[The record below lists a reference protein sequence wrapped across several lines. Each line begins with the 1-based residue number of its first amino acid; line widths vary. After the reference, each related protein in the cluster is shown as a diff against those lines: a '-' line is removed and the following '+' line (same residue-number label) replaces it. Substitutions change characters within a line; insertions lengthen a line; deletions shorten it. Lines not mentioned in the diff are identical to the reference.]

1 MKTKNIHKNIKLLSW
16 FNFFTDFK
24 LYAPIAIIYFA
35 KVSGS
40 YALGMSVFSI
50 VMLSA
55 ALFEIPTGVFSDLI
69 GRKKTIVFGALASV
83 LYAIFYAIGGVY
95 LFLVMGA
102 VFEGLS
108 RSFYSGNNNALLYDT
123 LAESQQEAEYHTF
136 LGKTSSMFQVA
147 LAISAIVGSIIA
159 HWSFTWVMWIS
170 VVPQILCLFLSFKII
185 EPANQL
191 SKGSNVFAHTKEALK
206 HFIKNRKLRLLS
218 LTSILSYALGESA
231 YQFTSAF
238 VNTLWPLWAIGIAKA
253 LSNIGAAISFYFSG
267 KLIKKYKEFKILIF
281 GNIYSR
287 IINIISLAFPT
298 VLSPALMS
306 TTSLFFGVSS
316 TAKGNL
322 FQKEFTQKQ
331 RATMGSLNSLGG
343 SLAFAIIS
351 FSLGLLADKIGP
363 IKALFIAQ
371 SSMFTILWLYWKLF
385 KETQDSPK
393 SGTNLGLS

>member
-1 MKTKNIHKNIKLLSW
+1 MKMKNTHKNIKLISW

-24 LYAPIAIIYFA
+24 LYAPVAIIYFA

-83 LYAIFYAIGGVY
+83 LCAVFYAIGGVY

-102 VFEGLS
+102 IFEGLS
-108 RSFYSGNNNALLYDT
+108 RSFYSGNNSALLYDT
-123 LAESQQEAEYHTF
+123 LAENQQEAEYHTF

-147 LAISAIVGSIIA
+147 LAISAIAGSVIA
-159 HWSFTWVMWIS
+159 HWSFVWVMWIS
-170 VVPQILCLFLSFKII
+170 VIPQVLCLFISFKII

-191 SKGSNVFAHTKEALK
+191 SEGGNVFTHTKKALRY
-206 HFIKNRKLRLLS
+206 FVKNKKLRLLS
-218 LTSILSYALGESA
+218 LASVLSYALGESV
-231 YQFTSAF
+231 YKFTSAF
-238 VNTLWPLWAIGIAKA
+238 MNTLWPLWAIGIAKA

-287 IINIISLAFPT
+287 IVNIISLIFPT

-306 TTSLFFGVSS
+306 STSFFYGVSL

-322 FQKEFTQKQ
+322 FQKEFTSVQ
-331 RATMGSLNSLGG
+331 RATMGSLNSFFG
-343 SLAFAIIS
+343 SIAFTIIS

-363 IKALFIAQ
+363 MKALFFTQ
-371 SSMFTILWLYWKLF
+371 GSMFSILWLYWKLF
-385 KETQDSPK
+385 REN
-393 SGTNLGLS
+393 SGQS